1 MSTDT
6 HLVIHTLLQRVL
18 VRPEA
23 RVSGRQLALQAWGDL
38 IQVDGKLCHVVPAH
52 HTQAHF

>member
-1 MSTDT
+1 M
-6 HLVIHTLLQRVL
+6 L

-52 HTQAHF
+52 HTQSAHC